1 MNNFSR
7 VFAVF
12 DLKDLRGTLGNAY
25 HELAVAKSTVRFG
38 DLRLSRR
45 SSATS
50 IAGAFFV
57 PVKLCYGGL
66 RGETFGSAGSLDSR
80 FANPAQSAPILF
92 GDSRGGSEEIS
103 RSLPMANHSQGAST
117 HTHVSPSH
125 VAIALIGAKLI
136 AYRVNRKP
144 AQLHQLLGM
153 ARMATALNLLSYQ
166 EHDQL
171 LVELE
176 RLCAEEVAHD

>member
-1 MNNFSR
+1 MKNLSR

-12 DLKDLRGTLGNAY
+12 ELKDLRGTLGNAY
-25 HELAVAKSTVRFG
+25 HGFAVAKSTAG
-38 DLRLSRR
+38 RR
-45 SSATS
+45 NPFYPRRYSALT
-50 IAGAFFV
+50 IAGAFFM
-57 PVKLCYGGL
+57 PVVRHYGGCAWA
-66 RGETFGSAGSLDSR
+66 RFGVAGSLGCRFPTPRTVATQSR
-80 FANPAQSAPILF
+80 RKDR
-92 GDSRGGSEEIS
+92 GDSNIQGV
-103 RSLPMANHSQGAST
+103 LPMANHSQGAST

-176 RLCAEEVAHD
+176 RLCVEEVNHD

>member
-12 DLKDLRGTLGNAY
+12 DLKDLRGMFGNAY
-25 HELAVAKSTVRFG
+25 HGLAVAKSTAG
-38 DLRLSRR
+38 RR
-45 SSATS
+45 NPYYPRRNSAP
-50 IAGAFFV
+50 IDGAFFV
-57 PVKLCYGGL
+57 PVSYGG
-66 RGETFGSAGSLDSR
+66 RAWARFGVAGFLGCR
-80 FANPAQSAPILF
+80 FPTPRTVATQSCRKDR
-92 GDSRGGSEEIS
+92 GDSIIQGV
-103 RSLPMANHSQGAST
+103 LPMANHSQGAST
-117 HTHVSPSH
+117 HAHVSPSH

-144 AQLHQLLGM
+144 VQLHQLLGM

-171 LVELE
+171 LIELE
-176 RLCAEEVAHD
+176 RLCVEEVDHD